1 MWGQISQHSAPSL
14 PGKWSSHVSADFMQ
28 SLFLGFLAVMGGG
41 GDKVRH
47 FLAAGTLE
55 KLNSLAIFSRG
66 CFPCAHLTS
75 CPVLKHEQTLLRRSA
90 KLVSL
95 LHAQVDEDNCPA
107 ISPSL
112 ESLSF
117 LLLSDNGIVCVVG
130 RQGKFIFIK
139 CCFNISFSSSQIFHQ
154 AAPFCGKLDFHFPDL
169 LGMFPPSFCSSGGA
183 CSLSWCSNKIWL
195 NSGVA
200 DNVH

>member
-1 MWGQISQHSAPSL
+1 MWGQITQHLAASL
-14 PGKWSSHVSADFMQ
+14 PGKWSSPVSADLMQ
-28 SLFLGFLAVMGGG
+28 SLFFFFGLFWRMW

-47 FLAAGTLE
+47 FVATGTLE
-55 KLNSLAIFSRG
+55 KLKSLATFSRG

-75 CPVLKHEQTLLRRSA
+75 CPVLNHEQTLLRRSA

-95 LHAQVDEDNCPA
+95 LHAQVDEDNCPV

-117 LLLSDNGIVCVVG
+117 LVLSDNGIVCIVG

-154 AAPFCGKLDFHFPDL
+154 TTPFCGKLDFHFPEL
-169 LGMFPPSFCSSGGA
+169 LGMFPPSAAQEVPVA
-183 CSLSWCSNKIWL
+183 CPDVQIKPGLIQK
-195 NSGVA
+195 
-200 DNVH
+200 